1 MDPIDRQQ
9 AIDALRNHFTDG
21 FDEDRWWNS
30 THVLAVLKDV
40 QSAQKKGK
48 WFIEPNKGTIT
59 CSTCKEEISYYPAI
73 GIKPIWNYCPYCGS
87 YNGGEQE

>member
-48 WFIEPNKGTIT
+48 WKHDGSQWENRWVCGCGYKLFF
-59 CSTCKEEISYYPAI
+59 
-73 GIKPIWNYCPYCGS
+73 KPTNYCPNCGARM
-87 YNGGEQE
+87 EVEE